1 MAEPD
6 PLTSFQPPPRR
17 LQPRRGSTT
26 LWAGGILLLVGLY
39 FLLRNLG
46 YLSWLGWDIV
56 WPSVLILIGV
66 FLVVR
71 RWR

>member
-1 MAEPD
+1 MVQPD
-6 PLTSFQPPPRR
+6 PLPSYQPPR
-17 LQPRRGSTT
+17 LQPRRGTGT
-26 LWAGGILLLVGLY
+26 LWAGGLILLVGIY

-46 YLSWLGWDIV
+46 YLGWLSWDLV
-56 WPSVLILIGV
+56 WPAALIGIGL